1 MKTGF
6 FVPLCVLFMALG
18 ACGAGTTPTPATP
31 TATPV
36 PPLDGRGGG
45 VLAFYSERDGNAEIY
60 LMNADGT
67 AQTRLTDNMAHDF
80 SPAWSTDGAKIA
92 FTSDR
97 DDPNPVR
104 CFPNCNENLY
114 VMNADGTAQTRL
126 TDTQA
131 LESHPDW
138 SPDGDWISFDA
149 DRDGDGKGEIYIIHA
164 DGSGEKRLTDGKTDD
179 HWADWSP
186 DGTRIAFSS
195 KRDGNLEIYAMN
207 ADGSNA
213 RRLTNN
219 NQDDYMPDWSPDGT
233 RIAFFSMSM
242 GAGRQFI
249 SVMNADGTNLRQL
262 TEPSSRVN
270 EDPAWS
276 PDGTRIAFQSDRDG
290 NFEIYTMNADGTD
303 VRRLTTQYG
312 GDYWPAWRP

>member
-1 MKTGF
+1 M
-6 FVPLCVLFMALG
+6 
-18 ACGAGTTPTPATP
+18 
-31 TATPV
+31 

-45 VLAFYSERDGNAEIY
+45 VLAFYSESDGDAEIY
-60 LMNADGT
+60 LMNADGS
-67 AQTRLTDNMAHDF
+67 AQTRLTENKAHDF
-80 SPAWSTDGAKIA
+80 SPAWSPDGKKIA

-126 TDTQA
+126 TDTPA

-149 DRDGDGKGEIYIIHA
+149 DRNGDGKGEIYIIRP
-164 DGSGEKRLTDGKTDD
+164 DGSGERQLTDGQADD
-179 HWADWSP
+179 RWADWSP
-186 DGTRIAFSS
+186 DGKRMAFSS
-195 KRDGNLEIYAMN
+195 KRDGNFEIYVMN
-207 ADGSNA
+207 ADGTGQQ
-213 RRLTNN
+213 RLTDNS
-219 NQDDYMPDWSPDGT
+219 QDDYMPDWSPDGT
-233 RIAFFSMSM
+233 QIAFFSMSS

-249 SVMNADGTNLRQL
+249 SVMQADGSNLRQL
-262 TEPSSRVN
+262 TQPTSRVN

-290 NFEIYTMNADGTD
+290 NFEIYTMSADGAD
-303 VRRLTTQYG
+303 ARRLTTEHG